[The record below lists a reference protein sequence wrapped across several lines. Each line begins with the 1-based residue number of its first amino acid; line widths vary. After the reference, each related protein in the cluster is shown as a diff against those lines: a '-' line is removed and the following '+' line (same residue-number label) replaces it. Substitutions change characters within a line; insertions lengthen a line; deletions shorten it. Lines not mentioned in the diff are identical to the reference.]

1 MTNMSP
7 SQGETNSLTIA
18 EFSDHTSEVTKVG
31 FSKSNPLRAFSA
43 SLDKLFKVYDIAAK
57 CVLKNI

>member
-1 MTNMSP
+1 MNNMSQCD
-7 SQGETNSLTIA
+7 SSSIS
-18 EFSDHTSEVTKVG
+18 EFTDHTSEVTKVK
-31 FSKSNPLRAFSA
+31 FSNGLRAFSA